1 MFDPWLSECAKY
13 NAVISITV
21 KLPGNRSNM
30 CHTEWRGSE
39 STKQAV
45 HVYKEKQTDPT
56 NEEVG
61 KQTYNMWMLQS
72 HSKNQACVKKKKS
85 LKRN

>member
-1 MFDPWLSECAKY
+1 
-13 NAVISITV
+13 
-21 KLPGNRSNM
+21 M
-30 CHTEWRGSE
+30 CHTEWSGSE

-61 KQTYNMWMLQS
+61 KQTYNTWMLQN
-72 HSKNQACVKKKKS
+72 HSKNQPRVIKFKKKLDAELLVSKK
-85 LKRN
+85 L

>member
-1 MFDPWLSECAKY
+1 
-13 NAVISITV
+13 
-21 KLPGNRSNM
+21 M

-39 STKQAV
+39 STKQTI

-61 KQTYNMWMLQS
+61 MENKPTTRECYRITE
-72 HSKNQACVKKKKS
+72 KNQPRVIKFKKKLDAELLVSKK
-85 LKRN
+85 L